1 MAVNDLTSLLYGD
14 PGSDPSAPTPTPS
27 LPAPTPSSA
36 SVAQAV
42 SGGGIGSDARFPQA
56 PPLGWNAPPLNPVDR
71 DAMIHTIAAEAGDQ
85 PALGQAAVAHVI
97 LNRVADGGYGQGI
110 QGVVK
115 APVKPGSSFHQ
126 FSVWNA
132 PGMQDSSAVARNLTP
147 NDPQYTAIGNI
158 VDKVYNGAIP
168 DPTYGATHYFA
179 QRSMPGRQL
188 PPWGNLLTQ
197 NVNKIADQ
205 TFVGGAA
212 GPGRVFPIQPPV
224 QTALNQ

>member
-1 MAVNDLTSLLYGD
+1 MAVTDLTSLLYGD
-14 PGSDPSAPTPTPS
+14 QGTDTGPTIPPTPTP
-27 LPAPTPSSA
+27 LSSA

-42 SGGGIGSDARFPQA
+42 SGGIGSDARFPVA
-56 PPLGWNAPPLNPVDR
+56 PPLGWNAPQLNPTDR

-85 PALGQAAVAHVI
+85 PPLGQAAVAHAI
-97 LNRVADGGYGQGI
+97 LNRVAYGGYGQGI

-132 PGMQDSSAVARNLTP
+132 PGMQDSSKIARTLTP
-147 NDPQYTAIGNI
+147 NDPQYAAIGNI

-179 QRSMPGRQL
+179 QRSMPGRQP
-188 PPWGNLLTQ
+188 PPWGALLTQ
-197 NVNKIADQ
+197 NVNKIGDQ
-205 TFVGGAA
+205 TFVGGAE
-212 GPGRVFPIQPPV
+212 GPGRVFPITPT
-224 QTALNQ
+224 QTAFNQ